1 MELKIKLVLIL
12 VFQITVSLSSDIN
25 RSIVSVAST
34 GSNRTDSYSYER
46 SLYLFLNSLHLD
58 RGEMPEVTSLFIE
71 LFPVE
76 PNVLD
81 LSLVNN
87 ANANHLFINES
98 NSKDCCYFCQSC
110 QII

>member
-25 RSIVSVAST
+25 RSIVSIAST
-34 GSNRTDSYSYER
+34 GSNRTDSHER
-46 SLYLFLNSLHLD
+46 SLGLFLNSLHLD
-58 RGEMPEVTSLFIE
+58 RREMPEVTSLFIE